1 MKARWMSLTFSEDFQ
16 RYTKLS
22 EDFQRRFK
30 DVLTNLSAVKWTKNV
45 IKNDILTCVDNNDIL
60 TCGVSFLSICYHSVF
75 HCLLY
80 NKINYTVTIQNKWCL
95 MLCEGVKALFN
106 KLL

>member
-1 MKARWMSLTFSEDFQ
+1 MSLTFSEDFQ

-30 DVLTNLSAVKWTKNV
+30 DVLTNLSAVKGTKNV

-60 TCGVSFLSICYHSVF
+60 I
-75 HCLLY
+75 
-80 NKINYTVTIQNKWCL
+80 
-95 MLCEGVKALFN
+95 M
-106 KLL
+106 